1 MQVDTVKAHKVV
13 MEEDKEWYIKEC
25 CCFYCRLQNHIACNC
40 NKKKRDQQSGLA
52 GSSNA
57 LARSAQI
64 EVQQEPVMNPK
75 AIMEY
80 LQGLDNE
87 AFEEMRKQ
95 WEMKNGE
102 GEGFP
107 QA

>member
-1 MQVDTVKAHKVV
+1 MQVDAVKARKAVT
-13 MEEDKEWYIKEC
+13 EEDKERYMKERH
-25 CCFYCRLQNHIACNC
+25 CFYCGLQNHVARNC
-40 NKKKRDQQSGLA
+40 NKKKRDQQA
-52 GSSNA
+52 GSAGPSNTPV
-57 LARSAQI
+57 RSTQI

-102 GEGFP
+102 GKGFP